1 MKILLVSMNS
11 IHFTRWTQQLRD
23 SGHELHWFNI
33 RSGAVDEQLDFV
45 EQHTDWKYRIKK
57 GRGWIKKT
65 PLLKSYNER
74 NVTIAFEKVLQEIQ
88 PDVVH
93 SFALYVSCAPILK
106 VMKTYQDIPW
116 VYSSWGSDLYYFKN
130 QADYLQDIKAV
141 LPHID
146 YLFTDCKRDHDI
158 AIDLGFKGL
167 YLGVFPGGGG
177 FDLEEIQSVRK
188 PFQERK
194 IIAVKGNENRSGRA
208 LNVLKALSMLKN
220 YLFDYEVVV
229 FGATNSS
236 IFNFD
241 NNAIPNLTIKGL
253 ISNKEVIRLF
263 GKTRVYIGNSNS
275 DGIPNTMLEAIC
287 AGAFPIQ
294 SNPGGATEEFIKDGI
309 NGLLINDVEDHTAI
323 ASIIQRAL
331 EDHNMIVKAIDLND
345 QKVVPSIERSFIRQ
359 QVLNA
364 YSRINTT
371 ESLNLNSTIEI

>member
-23 SGHELHWFNI
+23 SRHELHWFNI
-33 RSGAVDEQLDFV
+33 RSGAIDEQLDFV

-57 GRGWIKKT
+57 GRGWIKKI
-65 PLLKSYNER
+65 PLVHTWNER
-74 NVTIAFEKVLQEIQ
+74 NVERAFARAMEKIQ

-106 VMKTYQDIPW
+106 VMKNHQDIPW

-146 YLFTDCKRDHDI
+146 YLFTDCKRDHHI

-167 YLGVFPGGGG
+167 HLGVFPGGGG
-177 FDLEEIQSVRK
+177 FDVEELQSVRK

-208 LNVLKALSMLKN
+208 LNVLKALSMLKDDLVN
-220 YLFDYEVVV
+220 YKVIV
-229 FGATNSS
+229 FGASNSS
-236 IFNFD
+236 ILNFD
-241 NNAIPNLTIKGL
+241 TNAIPNLTIKGL
-253 ISNKEVIRLF
+253 ISHKEVIQLF
-263 GKTRVYIGNSNS
+263 GKSKIYIGNSNS
-275 DGIPNTMLEAIC
+275 DGMPNTMLEAIC

-294 SNPGGATEEFIKDGI
+294 SNPGGATEELIKDGI
-309 NGLLINDVEDHTAI
+309 NGLLINDFEDHTAI
-323 ASIIQRAL
+323 ASVIQRAII
-331 EDHNMIVKAIDLND
+331 DHKTILKAVDLND
-345 QKVVPSIERSFIRQ
+345 QKIVPSIERSFIQQ

-364 YSRINTT
+364 YSQINPA
-371 ESLNLNSTIEI
+371 ESLNLNSTIEV